1 MWEKEERERWEREE
15 GKIKREERGMY
26 EGLELTKREKKERV
40 GEREKGR

>member
-1 MWEKEERERWEREE
+1 MGKGRE
-15 GKIKREERGMY
+15 GKGKCKYLERGMY